1 MIGLEHCLGAGS
13 VCVCVV
19 EQAEPPLCLFPAG
32 DDEDQDRRRANT
44 PPREPGTGPGR
55 NARRCRR

>member
-1 MIGLEHCLGAGS
+1 MIGLKHCLGAGS

-32 DDEDQDRRRANT
+32 DDEDRRCANT
-44 PPREPGTGPGR
+44 GPPGAGTGLGR
-55 NARRCRR
+55 NAGGVVDEI